1 MLRDVTVLVNPAA
14 GRGHSRRIAGVAI
27 AELRRLGLAV
37 DVVVTASVDH
47 CRAAAAAAVA
57 AGCSAVVVCGGDG
70 AVAAVLPVLARSPVP
85 LGVLAGGSGNDFA
98 RALGLPVRDAVA
110 AARVVAQG
118 STGPV
123 DLGRLCA
130 AGVPDRWFGTVVAA
144 GFDARVNERM
154 NSMTWP
160 RGRTRYHVALVRE
173 LASFRPI
180 PYVLSVDGT
189 ELECDAMLVAVGN
202 TASYGGGMRICPD
215 ARVDDGLLDVTV
227 VKSISRAKLVR
238 LFPSVYPGRHVRR
251 PEVLTFRGRS
261 VLVCSRSPVSAP
273 SAGVI
278 AYADGERFGP
288 LPVSVT
294 AEPGALS
301 VLGAFG
307 R

>member
-1 MLRDVTVLVNPAA
+1 VLRDVTVLVNPDA
-14 GRGHSRRIAGVAI
+14 GRGHSRRVARVAI
-27 AELRRLGLAV
+27 AELRRLGLVV
-37 DVVVTASVDH
+37 DVVVTASADQ

-180 PYVLSVDGT
+180 PYVLSIDGT

-215 ARVDDGLLDVTV
+215 ARSDDGLLHVTV

-261 VLVCSRSPVSAP
+261 VLICSRSPVAAP

-288 LPVSVT
+288 LPVSV
-294 AEPGALS
+294 AVEPAALS